1 MSAARKQEFETWY
14 QEKTADPEYVFD
26 FQQELWDYCVS
37 NVHLLKEGCLTFCR
51 DFEVTAGFNPMEHC
65 LTIASACNVAYRR
78 NWMPKKTIAV
88 EPLRGW
94 RATQQQSK
102 VALEWLHVVNRDLN
116 HQIVHA
122 GNSGEV
128 RLSHG
133 ADNFLVDGYVR
144 EPSTVYEFHGC
155 FYHGCPTCFP
165 NRYQKHP
172 KHFGLTMHEVY
183 AKTLQKTSKLRQ
195 HGYTV
200 VEKWECD
207 FKNDVAN
214 NPTIADFVETL
225 KFTDP
230 LEPRHSFFGGRT
242 NAVTLHAEAEEDEEI
257 RYVDFTSLYPWVNK
271 NGEYPKGHPTF
282 IDQPGHTDISQFFGI
297 VKCDVLP
304 PKQLFHPVLPVTS
317 NGKLTFT
324 LCRTC
329 VAEEQPKALH
339 KRKYTCRHSEEQ
351 RMLTGTWCSEELKV
365 AVAKGYVIR
374 FIYEALHW
382 PENQRSTELFTQY
395 VNTWLKTKQESSGWP
410 AWVGNDPVKRR
421 QYIDDYER
429 IEGIRL
435 DYDRIEKNAGLR
447 SLAKLMLNS
456 FWGKFGQRS
465 NKSQVINVTDP
476 ALLIKLIQ
484 DDSLEI
490 QRVVP
495 INDYL
500 VEIFF
505 RKREQ
510 CDEVQTNTNIF
521 IAVFT
526 TTYAR
531 LKLYR
536 ALDQLQQQVL
546 YMDTDS
552 VIYRHKTGQPEVE
565 LGDYLGD
572 FTSELEEG
580 EFIQEFVSGG
590 PKNYAYVTNN
600 GKQVCKVRGFTLNTR
615 GQRVLNFQ
623 SIRNHI
629 LEEITDPLE
638 EPRVIVTHDPY
649 KITRDQKEKNILTIE
664 QSKQYKLVFDKRV
677 LDKDTFK
684 SYPYGYA

>member
-1 MSAARKQEFETWY
+1 M
-14 QEKTADPEYVFD
+14 
-26 FQQELWDYCVS
+26 
-37 NVHLLKEGCLTFCR
+37 
-51 DFEVTAGFNPMEHC
+51 
-65 LTIASACNVAYRR
+65 
-78 NWMPKKTIAV
+78 
-88 EPLRGW
+88 
-94 RATQQQSK
+94 
-102 VALEWLHVVNRDLN
+102 
-116 HQIVHA
+116 
-122 GNSGEV
+122 
-128 RLSHG
+128 
-133 ADNFLVDGYVR
+133 
-144 EPSTVYEFHGC
+144 
-155 FYHGCPTCFP
+155 
-165 NRYQKHP
+165 
-172 KHFGLTMHEVY
+172 
-183 AKTLQKTSKLRQ
+183 
-195 HGYTV
+195 
-200 VEKWECD
+200 
-207 FKNDVAN
+207 
-214 NPTIADFVETL
+214 
-225 KFTDP
+225 
-230 LEPRHSFFGGRT
+230 
-242 NAVTLHAEAEEDEEI
+242 TLHAEAEEDEEI

-329 VAEEQPKALH
+329 IAEEQPKALH

-351 RMLTGTWCSEELKV
+351 RMLTGTWCSEEFKV

-435 DYDRIEKNAGLR
+435 DYGRIEKNAGLR

-465 NKSQVINVTDP
+465 NKTQVINVTDP

-490 QRVVP
+490 QHVMP

-505 RKREQ
+505 RKSE

-565 LGDYLGD
+565 LRDYLGD

-580 EFIQEFVSGG
+580 DFIQEFVSGG

-638 EPRVIVTHDPY
+638 EPRVIVMHDPH
-649 KITRDQKEKNILTIE
+649 KITRDQKEKNILTVE

-684 SYPYGYA
+684 SYPYGCALNKTQAFGL

>member
-1 MSAARKQEFETWY
+1 M
-14 QEKTADPEYVFD
+14 
-26 FQQELWDYCVS
+26 
-37 NVHLLKEGCLTFCR
+37 
-51 DFEVTAGFNPMEHC
+51 
-65 LTIASACNVAYRR
+65 
-78 NWMPKKTIAV
+78 

-122 GNSGEV
+122 GNSEEV

-144 EPSTVYEFHGC
+144 ETSTVYEFHGC

-365 AVAKGYVIR
+365 AVAKRYVIR

-447 SLAKLMLNS
+447 LLAKLMLNS

-490 QRVVP
+490 QRVMP

-580 EFIQEFVSGG
+580 EFIQE
-590 PKNYAYVTNN
+590 YT
-600 GKQVCKVRGFTLNTR
+600 
-615 GQRVLNFQ
+615 Q
-623 SIRNHI
+623 SMF
-629 LEEITDPLE
+629 L
-638 EPRVIVTHDPY
+638 
-649 KITRDQKEKNILTIE
+649 
-664 QSKQYKLVFDKRV
+664 
-677 LDKDTFK
+677 
-684 SYPYGYA
+684 SYPQTRT